1 VHGLTPRHRRKAGSG
16 PPASAL
22 IAWISADPYLR
33 HTAATVC
40 HQRQISLTA
49 LSHARA
55 TRAACAACFVMVCV
69 TVLGISA
76 IISHGR
82 ASVRSQVAAPN
93 PASPSISSAESGSV
107 ALASPAPAAIAPMLA
122 QPAASPPATVPPAD
136 PHLGLE
142 AGKQLS
148 KTPGPGTSPAPIRTP
163 RRVDQEGIEKLGPS
177 TGQRSTS
184 AAECTTD
191 RTAASP

>member
-22 IAWISADPYLR
+22 IAWIGADPYLR

-40 HQRQISLTA
+40 HRHQINLIA

-55 TRAACAACFVMVCV
+55 TRAACAACFVMACAA
-69 TVLGISA
+69 VLGISA

-82 ASVRSQVAAPN
+82 ASARSQVAAPN
-93 PASPSISSAESGSV
+93 PASSSISSAEAGSF
-107 ALASPAPAAIAPMLA
+107 AMASPAPAAIAPMLA
-122 QPAASPPATVPPAD
+122 QPAASPPATVPPTD
-136 PHLGLE
+136 PHLGQE
-142 AGKQLS
+142 AGNQLS
-148 KTPGPGTSPAPIRTP
+148 KTPGPGTSPAPISTP
-163 RRVDQEGIEKLGPS
+163 RRVDQESIEKLGPS
-177 TGQRSTS
+177 TGRSTS
-184 AAECTTD
+184 AAERTTG